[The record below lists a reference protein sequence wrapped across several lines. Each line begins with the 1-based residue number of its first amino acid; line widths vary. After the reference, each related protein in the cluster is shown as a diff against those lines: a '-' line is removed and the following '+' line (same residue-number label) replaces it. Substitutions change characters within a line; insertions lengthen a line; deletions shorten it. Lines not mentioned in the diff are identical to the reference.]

1 MFQAS
6 VDSSSGVINLQKT
19 GNSCDETNSGDPVT
33 LSYSNSAGKVEQIN
47 MVMTKSAYVT
57 WTTKMGQSSK
67 INFPFNVKTAA
78 TAEKEAEYYKDFEKI
93 TGISP
98 YEGGA
103 KTQAFTVQGATI
115 CSTEHGSK
123 LLENLGVG
131 PIEDDYSK
139 TGVVSLY
146 FSISC
151 LNLTP

>member
-1 MFQAS
+1 M
-6 VDSSSGVINLQKT
+6 INLQKT
-19 GNSCDETNSGDPVT
+19 GNSCDEANSGDPVT

-67 INFPFNVKTAA
+67 INVPFNVKTAA

-139 TGVVSLY
+139 TGVVSLC
-146 FSISC
+146 FSILD
-151 LNLTP
+151 LNLIPQSHIPHTSF